1 VGAPFRTGA
10 IWVLADDRRI
20 DGDDLDRRIAAAKKA
35 EQRLSGGEPKS
46 QGNAENRGMAVGI
59 EFVGA
64 VLVSAFIGWLLDR
77 WLGTKPWLMI
87 VLLLLGFAAGLR
99 RAIVTSSNFDTDPTD
114 DHK

>member
-1 VGAPFRTGA
+1 MADERRT
-10 IWVLADDRRI
+10 

-35 EQRLSGGEPKS
+35 EERLSGGQSAPAGDVES
-46 QGNAENRGMAVGI
+46 RGWAVGI

-87 VLLLLGFAAGLR
+87 LFLLLGFAAGLR
-99 RAIVTSSNFDTDPTD
+99 RAMVTSRSFDTDSTND
-114 DHK
+114 KK